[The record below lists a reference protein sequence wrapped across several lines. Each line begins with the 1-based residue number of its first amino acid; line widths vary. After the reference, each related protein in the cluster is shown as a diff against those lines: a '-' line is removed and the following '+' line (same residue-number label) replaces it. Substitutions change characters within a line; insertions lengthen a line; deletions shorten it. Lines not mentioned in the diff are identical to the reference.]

1 MSGKWRFAPQIN
13 PALQSM
19 WITQTFSNMP
29 LSQPPS
35 PCSFR
40 ERVFPGSLS
49 PAEHPSWTSFPGT
62 NSLISLT
69 LTQHHPSQRAPG
81 TFLHPALD
89 CLTLNTH
96 PHFLPLN
103 LFPSPYPDPNT
114 SQVSLQTFSSQ
125 QLTKTCRHTYP
136 LSWLCQGTHTHTCG
150 YMIMLTC
157 MFTLSQETRG
167 GCWSRESLDKSRSPI
182 RKRMVLGSTELVV
195 ESTAWAVT
203 LRKSPL

>member
-1 MSGKWRFAPQIN
+1 MDHASFLRTHDVSQSWASANLLENEQNQLLLNSQTSGASQCLLAPSTASAHHQCSVHVWQVAICSPDKPC
-13 PALQSM
+13 PAVHVDYS
-19 WITQTFSNMP
+19 TFRKHASLP
-29 LSQPPS
+29 APR

-62 NSLISLT
+62 NSLTSLT

-114 SQVSLQTFSSQ
+114 SRSVSPDIQ
-125 QLTKTCRHTYP
+125 
-136 LSWLCQGTHTHTCG
+136 
-150 YMIMLTC
+150 
-157 MFTLSQETRG
+157 
-167 GCWSRESLDKSRSPI
+167 
-182 RKRMVLGSTELVV
+182 
-195 ESTAWAVT
+195 
-203 LRKSPL
+203 